1 MSQILFGVA
10 ISLLYTLSLSIIPL
24 SDKANAFL
32 FHHQM
37 RIIKS
42 SWKGENK
49 SENER
54 VQIYGSLMTGHITT
68 VLVPLNSVSCTKG
81 VWNRVLHEI

>member
-10 ISLLYTLSLSIIPL
+10 ISLLYTLSLSIILL

-42 SWKGENK
+42 SWKGRTRVK
-49 SENER
+49 MNE
-54 VQIYGSLMTGHITT
+54 SKFM
-68 VLVPLNSVSCTKG
+68 G
-81 VWNRVLHEI
+81 V